1 TGGGL
6 AVAGTLFQGVFR
18 NPLADPYLIGTAS
31 GAGFGAVLVFTLG
44 ASFPPLALLGAPLVA
59 FVFALLTVLLVAAL
73 ASDVGGVPTVR
84 LILAGVVV
92 SAVFTAATSFL
103 LVAAREQ
110 SAGILSRLLGGFGL
124 ASWGDVLA
132 LAAFTAPA
140 VALAVALARAL
151 DLFQL
156 GERGAALLGLPV
168 ESVKLLLLGV
178 ASLVTAACVSVAGII
193 GFVGLMVPHAARLL
207 TGPAHARLLPVAAL
221 WRAGRRARAA
231 RVPVVGQGAPA
242 AAGGGGGGGGRGGG
256 GGAAAGAP
264 RRGDAG
270 GRALEAVDVAARYA
284 ATYGNGPAAL
294 DGVTLRVEPGAV
306 VGLIGPNGAGKSTL
320 LRLFTRQLAP
330 ASGRVLLDGRELE
343 RFGRFELAR
352 RVALVSQEPE
362 VPVGFTVAETVAMG
376 RAPHVGLLGAPG
388 PEDERVVAAALA
400 ATGMLPLAG
409 RRVETLSGGE

>member
-1 TGGGL
+1 MARAGPGAGERAARRGVGPVVTLSLLALLVVLAAAAAIGSVRLDPADLVRAVGKVVRAEALTPLESIAWRIRLPRVLLAGLTGGGL

-193 GFVGLMVPHAARLL
+193 GFVGLMVPHAARLV

-221 WRAGRRARAA
+221 W
-231 RVPVVGQGAPA
+231 
-242 AAGGGGGGGGRGGG
+242 
-256 GGAAAGAP
+256 GAAFM
-264 RRGDAG
+264 
-270 GRALEAVDVAARYA
+270 V
-284 ATYGNGPAAL
+284 
-294 DGVTLRVEPGAV
+294 
-306 VGLIGPNGAGKSTL
+306 
-320 LRLFTRQLAP
+320 LAD
-330 ASGRVLLDGRELE
+330 L
-343 RFGRFELAR
+343 LAR
-352 RVALVSQEPE
+352 TVIAPVE
-362 VPVGFTVAETVAMG
+362 VPVGIVTALTGGPFFLWLLRRARQPSG
-376 RAPHVGLLGAPG
+376 RA
-388 PEDERVVAAALA
+388 
-400 ATGMLPLAG
+400 
-409 RRVETLSGGE
+409 